1 MGLPVTEC
9 IGIHLPMLPPSVN
22 SLYRNVPGRGRVK
35 TTKYKDWLVAA
46 GALIQAQLKS
56 NQRIDGPYAFNMRVA
71 RPDKRRR
78 DLSNL
83 LKSMEDLLVAL
94 GIVADDSQCQY
105 IEAQWVNDQSFEGV
119 KVWLVSTKE
128 RL

>member
-1 MGLPVTEC
+1 MGVPVTEC

-35 TTKYKDWLVAA
+35 TARYKDWLTAA
-46 GALIQAQLKS
+46 GAIIQTQLRS
-56 NQRIDGPYAFNMRVA
+56 NERIEGPYALRLRAF

-83 LKSMEDLLVAL
+83 LKSTEDLLVAL
-94 GIVADDSQCQY
+94 GIVQDDSLCQI
-105 IEAQWVNDQSFEGV
+105 IEAEWAVDPTVEGV
-119 KVWLVSTKE
+119 KVWLISTKE
-128 RL
+128 RP

>member
-1 MGLPVTEC
+1 MGLPVSEL

-35 TTKYKDWLVAA
+35 TARYKEWLSAA
-46 GALIQAQLKS
+46 GAIIQAQLKS
-56 NQRIDGPYAFNMRVA
+56 NERIEGPYAFSMRVA

-94 GIVADDSQCQY
+94 GIVVDDSQCQR
-105 IEAQWVNDQSFEGV
+105 IEAQWIADQSFEGV
-119 KVWLVSTKE
+119 KVWLISTKE
-128 RL
+128 RI